1 MANEV
6 IKTAA
11 RANKVFLWEI
21 AEAYGV
27 TEGTFCRK
35 LRHELPEGES
45 KRVMEIIVQLG
56 QKKKEVS

>member
-21 AEAYGV
+21 AEACGV

-35 LRHELPEGES
+35 LRHELPAEECS
-45 KRVMEIIVQLG
+45 RLMTIIEELG
-56 QKKKEVS
+56 KKKREAM